1 MFAISTQCQCL
12 DGLRFTQDIL
22 PFAAVLTGL
31 LTAFAGVHQL
41 RAIAKANYLQAFES
55 FAQRWEESKDDRWR
69 VLESFTFDLSN
80 PPSSDSDESQVLRRV
95 VNSVNIAGLLVEQ
108 KLVPAQAILTLCY
121 PDFIRLEKVLDGYL
135 KYRSK
140 QLGINYGQRI
150 RRMSERAKRYH
161 DIKHPNEI
169 IRARINGG
177 SYRQIYHTKSP
188 SSFFGWVRS
197 KIVNTFVK
205 LFGLY

>member
-1 MFAISTQCQCL
+1 MFPRESITHVVDFNSMSML
-12 DGLRFTQDIL
+12 GRSPLHSGY
-22 PFAAVLTGL
+22 PSFAAVLTGL

-140 QLGINYGQRI
+140 QLGI
-150 RRMSERAKRYH
+150 
-161 DIKHPNEI
+161 
-169 IRARINGG
+169 
-177 SYRQIYHTKSP
+177 
-188 SSFFGWVRS
+188 
-197 KIVNTFVK
+197 K
-205 LFGLY
+205 LWSANQANV